1 LSLEAWGLRLEAWG
15 LGRSPANVHIHA
27 LVLDGVVVADG
38 PRRHVVVE
46 SGAVELEGEDLPV
59 RG

>member
-1 LSLEAWGLRLEAWG
+1 LRLEAWG